1 MNRRIIQL
9 NLLLRRNGYA
19 RAAYLK
25 KVGYFHQQG
34 SGCFLQPWNFGT
46 EPYLISLGDNVY
58 IASNV
63 KFVTHD
69 VIALMLR
76 SKLDCKEINERMG
89 TISIGSNVFVG
100 SDTTILYDVSIGD
113 NVIVAAGSLVT
124 KSLPSGTVCA
134 GRPARPIG
142 NFDEYVERQLSYS
155 ARVPWKQWE
164 ISRQSLE
171 KKQEVF
177 FWEKGQSV
185 FPNKG

>member
-134 GRPARPIG
+134 GRPGPGLRPFAEPG
-142 NFDEYVERQLSYS
+142 
-155 ARVPWKQWE
+155 
-164 ISRQSLE
+164 ISRGRALGTPTGPFCPPNPRTPCRIPARSFVPGG
-171 KKQEVF
+171 KKA
-177 FWEKGQSV
+177 GAD
-185 FPNKG
+185 